1 MGPAAC
7 SSGDPV
13 RPVTFATGSALG
25 RPLRNLLGGVVFVLV
40 VMAAA
45 VAGYVSRGW
54 SVGDALY
61 MTVLT
66 VFTVGYD
73 EVRPIHGPAL
83 RAITIGLIVLGC
95 SGTIFLTGALVQF
108 ITFSQLN
115 DILGTRRM
123 KSQIESLSGHVI
135 ICGYGRI
142 GQMLARELAAGR
154 VRFVI
159 LERNPDRLAGATA
172 AGYLWLQADATDEE
186 ALGRAG
192 IARARALFTVLP
204 NDAAN
209 VFITLSARSL
219 NRELS
224 IIARGEAPSTERKLL
239 QAGAN
244 RVVLPTHIGAERIA
258 EIILYPELSDALR
271 RPQDSGDGEASLHRL
286 GLELD
291 VVIVEENS
299 RFVGRTVAD
308 IERRAE
314 HGVLILSVQADG
326 DGEPKRAEPEM
337 RVHAGTGLTLVA
349 RIGRAVALDGF
360 RAPVRTGRGGSFRG

>member
-1 MGPAAC
+1 MNSP
-7 SSGDPV
+7 
-13 RPVTFATGSALG
+13 LG
-25 RPLRNLLGGVVFVLV
+25 RPLRNLLGGVIFVLV
-40 VMAAA
+40 VMACA
-45 VAGYVSRGW
+45 VAGYVSCGW
-54 SVGDALY
+54 SPGDALY

-73 EVRPIHGPAL
+73 EVHPVLGPEL

-123 KSQIESLSGHVI
+123 KSQIEALQGHVI

-142 GQMLARELAAGR
+142 GQMLARELSAGR
-154 VRFVI
+154 ARFVI
-159 LERNPDRLAGATA
+159 LERNPERLTGATA
-172 AGYLWLQADATDEE
+172 EGYLWLQADATDEE
-186 ALGRAG
+186 TLQRAG
-192 IARARALFTVLP
+192 IARARALATVLP
-204 NDAAN
+204 DDAAN

-224 IIARGEAPSTERKLL
+224 IIARGEAPSTERKLI

-258 EIILYPELSDALR
+258 EIILYPDLSDALR
-271 RPQDSGDGEASLHRL
+271 RPQDNADTEASLRRL

-291 VVIVEENS
+291 VVTVEPGS
-299 RFVGRTVAD
+299 RFVGRTVSE

-314 HGVLILSVQADG
+314 NGFLILSVQNDR
-326 DGEPKRAEPEM
+326 DGESRRAEPDM
-337 RVHAGTGLTLVA
+337 RVNPGAGLTLVA
-349 RIGRAVALDGF
+349 RTGRTAALDGF
-360 RAPVRTGRGGSFRG
+360 RAPIRTGRAGPSRR

>member
-1 MGPAAC
+1 MTAP
-7 SSGDPV
+7 
-13 RPVTFATGSALG
+13 FG
-25 RPLRNLLGGVVFVLV
+25 RPLRNLLGGIVFLLV
-40 VMAAA
+40 VMTCAI
-45 VAGYVSRGW
+45 AGYVSRGW
-54 SVGDALY
+54 NLGDALY

-66 VFTVGYD
+66 VFTVGYE
-73 EVRPIHGPAL
+73 EVHPIHGPAL

-95 SGTIFLTGALVQF
+95 SGTIFLTGALVQL
-108 ITFSQLN
+108 IAFSQLN

-123 KSQIESLSGHVI
+123 KSQIDALDGHVI

-142 GQMLARELAAGR
+142 GQMLARELSAGR
-154 VRFVI
+154 ARFVI

-172 AGYLWLQADATDEE
+172 SGHLWLQADATDED
-186 ALGRAG
+186 ALLRAG
-192 IARARALFTVLP
+192 IGRARALATVLP
-204 NDAAN
+204 DDAAN

-219 NRELS
+219 NRSLS

-239 QAGAN
+239 QAGAD

-258 EIILYPELSDALR
+258 EIILYPALSDALR
-271 RPQDSGDGEASLHRL
+271 RPQDGSEADASLRRL

-314 HGVLILSVQADG
+314 HGFLILSVQTDG
-326 DGEPKRAEPEM
+326 DSEPRRAEPEM
-337 RVHAGTGLTLVA
+337 RLDAGTGLTLVA

-360 RAPVRTGRGGSFRG
+360 RAPVAGGRTGPVPG